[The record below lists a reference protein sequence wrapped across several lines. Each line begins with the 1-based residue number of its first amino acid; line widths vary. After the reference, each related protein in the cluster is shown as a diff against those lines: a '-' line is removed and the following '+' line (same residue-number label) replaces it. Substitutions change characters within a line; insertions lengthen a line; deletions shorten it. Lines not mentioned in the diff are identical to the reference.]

1 MAATTDPTPATPATS
16 AVVPTVLAVTGGRV
30 AKDFRDAADVLRN
43 RVEWFGKV
51 LVAISTLGTG
61 AVGLAKVGDLFPV
74 PDGSVAWA
82 WGAVLGLLAAALAAV
97 GIAVRLMRVGEPVVV
112 EVDVDTSSPG
122 VTASDLAAIRRI
134 FAAAAARFGFQSLAG
149 VQERERSM
157 RRAAIRADS
166 DAERARRT
174 ALADELRS
182 EIDIALARAEMA
194 VVRRRATDAVGS
206 FVAFLLHA
214 TVLGGLVL
222 FAAGADAVA
231 SNRVVIGDTAKAC
244 GDARTAGATDQ
255 ELADSGCEG
264 AAEGDD
270 ETDAEPSVDE
280 QRTAFL
286 EELAGPLATCLTLV
300 RDGDRPA
307 EGQVDVAVT
316 QAECARI
323 AALVATFVEP

>member
-1 MAATTDPTPATPATS
+1 MAATTDPAPATAPS
-16 AVVPTVLAVTGGRV
+16 PVVPAVVAVTGLRA

-74 PDGSVAWA
+74 PDGSEPWA
-82 WGAVLGLLAAALAAV
+82 WGAVVGLVAAALAAV
-97 GIAVRLMRVGEPVVV
+97 GIAVRMMRVGEPVVV
-112 EVDVDTSSPG
+112 EVGVDASSPG
-122 VTASDLAAIRRI
+122 VAARDLPAIRRI
-134 FAAAAARFGFQSLAG
+134 FAAAAERFGFQSLAG

-157 RRAAIRADS
+157 RRAAGRADS
-166 DAERARRT
+166 EAERARRT
-174 ALADELRS
+174 ALADELRT
-182 EIDIALARAEMA
+182 EIEIALARAEMA
-194 VVRRRATDAVGS
+194 VVRRRATDAVGT
-206 FVAFLLHA
+206 FVAFLLYA

-231 SNRVVIGDTAKAC
+231 SNRITVGDTAKAC

-255 ELADSGCEG
+255 ELVDSGCEG
-264 AAEGDD
+264 AAERDGA
-270 ETDAEPSVDE
+270 TDAEPSVDE

-286 EELAGPLATCLTLV
+286 EELAGPLTTCLTLA

-307 EGQVDVAVT
+307 EGQTDVAVT

-323 AALVATFVEP
+323 AALVATFLEP